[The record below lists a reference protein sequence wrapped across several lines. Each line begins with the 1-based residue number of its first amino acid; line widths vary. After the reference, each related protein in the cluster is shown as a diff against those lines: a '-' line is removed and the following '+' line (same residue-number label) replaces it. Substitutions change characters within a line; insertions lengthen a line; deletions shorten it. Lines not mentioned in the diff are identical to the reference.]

1 MLYIIEHEDGKAEF
15 LPVMSSLGIDSSEA
29 NSIFLQHDERR
40 RRPKQ
45 QAQERRKTSFLS
57 LRNNVLKN

>member
-1 MLYIIEHEDGKAEF
+1 
-15 LPVMSSLGIDSSEA
+15 MSSLGIDSSEA

-40 RRPKQ
+40 RRPKE
-45 QAQERRKTSFLS
+45 QAQERRKISFLN